1 MCVACAA
8 ESWLAGLVERQH
20 ALLKS
25 KEFPLILTFSFRSM
39 SWGKQQTRSSKLC
52 MFYDSIVFF
61 LSSSSS
67 FFFYPFFF
75 LGGWGV
81 GGSVEC
87 VVGGGG
93 GGGGGGGYSFC
104 GTRERKLASLVIFI

>member
-25 KEFPLILTFSFRSM
+25 KEFPSILTFSFRSM
-39 SWGKQQTRSSKLC
+39 SWGKQQTRISKFC

-67 FFFYPFFF
+67 SSSSSSFLPLLFRG
-75 LGGWGV
+75 LGGG
-81 GGSVEC
+81 
-87 VVGGGG
+87 
-93 GGGGGGGYSFC
+93 
-104 GTRERKLASLVIFI
+104 RER